1 MFEEVVVEVVN
12 EDLVDL
18 INGDVLREVEDGI
31 NMDDNEVMNDQF
43 SVYDEGKIQEQLF
56 IIYVY
61 VFYMYGYLK
70 LLKNSK

>member
-56 IIYVY
+56 IIYV
-61 VFYMYGYLK
+61 FYM
-70 LLKNSK
+70 

>member
-61 VFYMYGYLK
+61 VFYM
-70 LLKNSK
+70 

>member
-43 SVYDEGKIQEQLF
+43 SVYNEGKIQEQLF

-61 VFYMYGYLK
+61 VFYM
-70 LLKNSK
+70 

>member
-56 IIYVY
+56 IIYV
-61 VFYMYGYLK
+61 FYI
-70 LLKNSK
+70 

>member
-12 EDLVDL
+12 EDLVDQ

-56 IIYVY
+56 IIYV
-61 VFYMYGYLK
+61 FYM
-70 LLKNSK
+70 

>member
-12 EDLVDL
+12 EDLVDQ

-61 VFYMYGYLK
+61 VFYM
-70 LLKNSK
+70 

>member
-18 INGDVLREVEDGI
+18 INGDVLREVEDRI

-61 VFYMYGYLK
+61 VFYM
-70 LLKNSK
+70 

>member
-56 IIYVY
+56 IIYVR
-61 VFYMYGYLK
+61 VFYM
-70 LLKNSK
+70 

>member
-18 INGDVLREVEDGI
+18 INGDVLREVEDRI
-31 NMDDNEVMNDQF
+31 NMDDNEVLNDQF

-61 VFYMYGYLK
+61 VFYM
-70 LLKNSK
+70 

>member
-12 EDLVDL
+12 EDLVDQ
-18 INGDVLREVEDGI
+18 INGDVLREVEDEI

-56 IIYVY
+56 IIYV
-61 VFYMYGYLK
+61 FYM
-70 LLKNSK
+70 